1 MSQPPQSPPPGPPPP
16 GRPPSGPPF
25 RPGPLPARPNRGNSF
40 LLGILAGVVAIGL
53 YVYLTLAV
61 GPLLTYGNNPLSPL
75 LQGVLGWGF
84 PLVYLAGAI
93 VLTSRPSTMRFG
105 GGLLIAIGVSML
117 IAAGLCIAILASLS
131 GANR

>member
-1 MSQPPQSPPPGPPPP
+1 MSKPPEPPPPRVPPPP
-16 GRPPSGPPF
+16 GFQP
-25 RPGPLPARPNRGNSF
+25 PGPWQAPRHWGNSF

-61 GPLLTYGNNPLSPL
+61 GPLLSYGNTPLSPL

-93 VLTSRPSTMRFG
+93 VLTSLPATMRFG
-105 GGLLIAIGVSML
+105 AGLLIAIGVSML
-117 IAAGLCIAILASLS
+117 IAAGVCFAILSGFS